1 MGTRTRQVKIVT
13 EKFLAQG
20 TISKFKML
28 RCVAP
33 LTFVFVCTLLPID
46 ACMGGSSSQTAQS
59 KQAGFQ
65 NRQGGLDPRIS
76 SVAFVTVSI
85 GGRDETE
92 DIIIGLYGNVVPRT
106 ARNFYE
112 VCRGD
117 NQGLSLV
124 GSPFHRVIPNFMIQ
138 GGDFT
143 RGDGRGGKSI
153 YGNKFEDENFQLT
166 HTGPGILSMAN
177 SGKDT
182 NGSQFFIT
190 VAKTAWL
197 DGKHVVFG
205 KVSRGMDVV
214 NNVVNQD
221 RNASDKPN
229 LPIKISSCSGTI
241 VAN

>member
-1 MGTRTRQVKIVT
+1 
-13 EKFLAQG
+13 
-20 TISKFKML
+20 ML

-59 KQAGFQ
+59 KQGGFQ
-65 NRQGGLDPRIS
+65 NRQVCWSCISYDSGPELYDTTLVINEWIIISIKILQGGLDPRIS

-112 VCRGD
+112 LCRGD

-143 RGDGRGGKSI
+143 RGDGKLNILVNWGYTYSLHRYNSSI
-153 YGNKFEDENFQLT
+153 FKRKYNRLLFLFQSSYDENR
-166 HTGPGILSMAN
+166 PRRA
-177 SGKDT
+177 
-182 NGSQFFIT
+182 
-190 VAKTAWL
+190 
-197 DGKHVVFG
+197 
-205 KVSRGMDVV
+205 V
-214 NNVVNQD
+214 NLW
-221 RNASDKPN
+221 R
-229 LPIKISSCSGTI
+229 KI
-241 VAN
+241 

>member
-1 MGTRTRQVKIVT
+1 MNIRG
-13 EKFLAQG
+13 
-20 TISKFKML
+20 
-28 RCVAP
+28 
-33 LTFVFVCTLLPID
+33 D
-46 ACMGGSSSQTAQS
+46 
-59 KQAGFQ
+59 
-65 NRQGGLDPRIS
+65 
-76 SVAFVTVSI
+76 
-85 GGRDETE
+85 
-92 DIIIGLYGNVVPRT
+92 VVPKT
-106 ARNFYE
+106 AENFKQLCTGEKGFGYK
-112 VCRGD
+112 
-117 NQGLSLV
+117 
-124 GSPFHRVIPNFMIQ
+124 GSIFHRIIPRFMIQ

-153 YGNKFEDENFQLT
+153 YGNKFRDENFQLT

-177 SGKDT
+177 SGPDT

-205 KVSRGMDVV
+205 KVTGGMDVV

-229 LPIKISSCSGTI
+229 LPILISSCSGTI